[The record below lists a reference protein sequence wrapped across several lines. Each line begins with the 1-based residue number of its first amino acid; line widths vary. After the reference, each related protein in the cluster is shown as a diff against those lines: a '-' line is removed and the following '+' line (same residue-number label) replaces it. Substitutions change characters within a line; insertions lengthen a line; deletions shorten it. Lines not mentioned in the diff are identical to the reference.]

1 VYYLRDENVPIYLVD
16 PGTPDTSI
24 ISNPLTHIKQRGAV
38 GVPVF
43 VEQLRSKL

>member
-1 VYYLRDENVPIYLVD
+1 MLYHVPIYLVD

-38 GVPVF
+38 GVPML
-43 VEQLRSKL
+43 LRKVLSQILE